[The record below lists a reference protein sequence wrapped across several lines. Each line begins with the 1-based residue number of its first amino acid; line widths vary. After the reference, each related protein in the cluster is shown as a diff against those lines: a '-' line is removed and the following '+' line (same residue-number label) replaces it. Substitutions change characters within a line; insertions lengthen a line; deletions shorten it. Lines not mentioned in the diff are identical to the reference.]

1 MGPGS
6 LQHSLQHAGKKQGKK
21 EAGTLCQ
28 FLPVMFTRP
37 RATSPPVALPSR
49 GPESRARQ
57 LGLKPDAWRGSGS
70 IPELAPLE
78 PAVQGG
84 TQRKVGQ

>member
-1 MGPGS
+1 MGPC
-6 LQHSLQHAGKKQGKK
+6 SLQHAGKKQGK

-28 FLPVMFTRP
+28 FLPVMFTGP
-37 RATSPPVALPSR
+37 RAASPPVALPSR

-57 LGLKPDAWRGSGS
+57 LGLKPDAWRGWGS
-70 IPELAPLE
+70 IPELAPLG

-84 TQRKVGQ
+84 TQKKVGQ

>member
-6 LQHSLQHAGKKQGKK
+6 PQHRGKKQDKK

-28 FLPVMFTRP
+28 FLSVVFTGP
-37 RATSPPVALPSR
+37 RATSPAMAFPSR

-57 LGLKPDAWRGSGS
+57 LGHKPDVWRGWGN
-70 IPELAPLE
+70 IPELAPLG
-78 PAVQGG
+78 PAVQRG